1 MNRKPKHIV
10 IVGGGYVGLYTGL
23 RLQRTLRAELRDGS
37 VRITLIDPQSYMTYQ
52 PFLPEAA
59 AGNISPRHVVA
70 PLRRVLPK
78 VRILNGR
85 VAKVHHAAR
94 TLVFEPAVGHSRE
107 IEYDVI
113 VMAAGSISRT
123 LPIPGLADAAI
134 GFKTIGEAIA
144 LRNRVL
150 ALLDRADS
158 TDDPDVRRRALTFV
172 VVGGGFAGIEALAEL
187 EDMTEDSIKY
197 YPAIQK
203 SDLRWVLIEASDRI
217 LPEVGPEMGEW
228 TAEQLR
234 ERGIELKME
243 TRLNSCVGGLVK
255 TSDDDEFE
263 SATIVWTAG
272 VKPSP
277 VVDSTDLPLDERGRI
292 KTTARLT
299 IAGVKGAF
307 AAGDIAGVPDITNAG
322 RYCAPNAQHAVR
334 QARVLGDNITAYLR
348 GQKLK
353 DYRHKYAGSVAGLG
367 LYRGVANVY
376 GMKLRGFPAWFMH
389 RTYHL
394 SRVPTLNRKVRV
406 VADWTLAL
414 FFKRETISLGE
425 IEHPRDVFRAA
436 AARKGGQAAAQVK
449 TS

>member
-1 MNRKPKHIV
+1 MVADRNWKHVV
-10 IVGGGYVGLYTGL
+10 IVGGGYVGLYTAL
-23 RLQRTLRAELRDGS
+23 RLQRTLRRELRNGS

-78 VRILNGR
+78 VRILNGK
-85 VAKVHHAAR
+85 VSKVHHEAR
-94 TLVFEPAVGHSRE
+94 TLTFEPAAGQSRE
-107 IEYDVI
+107 IEYDVV

-123 LPIPGLADAAI
+123 LPIPGLEDAAI
-134 GFKTIGEAIA
+134 GFKTVGEAIA

-150 ALLDRADS
+150 ALLDRAES
-158 TDDPDVRRRALTFV
+158 SDDEDVRRRALTFV

-187 EDMTEDSIKY
+187 EDMTEDAVNY
-197 YPAIQK
+197 YPSIDK
-203 SDLRWVLIEASDRI
+203 KDLRWVLIEASDRI

-234 ERGIELKME
+234 ERGIELKMK
-243 TRLNSCVGGLVK
+243 TFLQSCEGGLVK
-255 TSDDDEFE
+255 TSDGDEFE

-277 VVDSTDLPLDERGRI
+277 IVNSTDLPLDERGRI
-292 KTTARLT
+292 KTTTRLT
-299 IAGVKGAF
+299 VAGVKGAF
-307 AAGDIAGVPDITNAG
+307 AAGDIAGVPDVTNPG
-322 RYCAPNAQHAVR
+322 QYCAPNAQHAVR
-334 QARVLGDNITAYLR
+334 QAKVLGDNITAYLR
-348 GQKLK
+348 GQKLE

-376 GMKLRGFPAWFMH
+376 GVKLRGFPAWFMH

-394 SRVPTLNRKVRV
+394 SRVPTVNRKVRV
-406 VADWTLAL
+406 VMDWTLSL

-436 AARKGGQAAAQVK
+436 AKSGVK
-449 TS
+449 R

>member
-1 MNRKPKHIV
+1 MVNRKSKHIV

-23 RLQRTLRAELRDGS
+23 RLQRTLRRELRDGS

-78 VRILNGR
+78 VRILNGK
-85 VAKVHHAAR
+85 VSKVHHEAR
-94 TLVFEPAVGHSRE
+94 TVTFEPAVGHSRE

-123 LPIPGLADAAI
+123 LPIPGLADSAI
-134 GFKTIGEAIA
+134 GFKTVGEAIA

-150 ALLDRADS
+150 ALLDRAES
-158 TDDPDVRRRALTFV
+158 TDDEDVRRRALTFV

-197 YPAIQK
+197 YPSIEK
-203 SDLRWVLIEASDRI
+203 KDLRWVLIEASNRI

-243 TRLNSCVGGLVK
+243 TLLQSCEGGLVR
-255 TSDDDEFE
+255 TSDGDEFE
-263 SATIVWTAG
+263 AATIVWTAG

-277 VVDSTDLPLDERGRI
+277 VVNSTDLPLDERGRI
-292 KTTARLT
+292 KTTTRLT

-307 AAGDIAGVPDITNAG
+307 AAGDIAGVPDVTNAG
-322 RYCAPNAQHAVR
+322 QYCAPNAQHAVR
-334 QARVLGDNITAYLR
+334 QAKVLAENITAYLR
-348 GQKLK
+348 GEKLR

-376 GMKLRGFPAWFMH
+376 GVKLRGFPAWFMH

-394 SRVPTLNRKVRV
+394 SRVPTVNRKVRV
-406 VADWTLAL
+406 VADWTLSL
-414 FFKRETISLGE
+414 FFKRETVSLGE
-425 IEHPRDVFRAA
+425 IENPREVFKAA
-436 AARKGGQAAAQVK
+436 AESGRKR
-449 TS
+449 

>member
-1 MNRKPKHIV
+1 MNRKSKHIV

-23 RLQRTLRAELRDGS
+23 RLQRTLRRELRDGS

-78 VRILNGR
+78 VRILNGK
-85 VAKVHHAAR
+85 VSKVHHEAR
-94 TLVFEPAVGHSRE
+94 TVTFEPAVGHSRE

-123 LPIPGLADAAI
+123 LPIPGLADSAI
-134 GFKTIGEAIA
+134 GFKTVGEAIA

-150 ALLDRADS
+150 ALLDRAES
-158 TDDPDVRRRALTFV
+158 TDDEDVRRRALTFV

-197 YPAIQK
+197 YPSIEK
-203 SDLRWVLIEASDRI
+203 KDLRWVLIEASNRI

-243 TRLNSCVGGLVK
+243 TLLQSCEGGLVR
-255 TSDDDEFE
+255 TSDGDEFE
-263 SATIVWTAG
+263 AATIVWTAG

-277 VVDSTDLPLDERGRI
+277 VVNSTDLPLDERGRI
-292 KTTARLT
+292 KTTTRLT

-307 AAGDIAGVPDITNAG
+307 AAGDIAGVPDVTNAG
-322 RYCAPNAQHAVR
+322 QYCAPNAQHAVR
-334 QARVLGDNITAYLR
+334 QAKVLAENITAYLR
-348 GQKLK
+348 GEKLR

-376 GMKLRGFPAWFMH
+376 GVKLRGFPAWFMH

-394 SRVPTLNRKVRV
+394 SRVPTVNRKVRV
-406 VADWTLAL
+406 VADWTLSL
-414 FFKRETISLGE
+414 FFKRETVSLGE
-425 IEHPRDVFRAA
+425 IENPREVFKAA
-436 AARKGGQAAAQVK
+436 AESGRKR
-449 TS
+449 